1 MKRVLKF
8 TIETQTESN
17 EIISTCHLNEKTIAL
32 EISDVAKK
40 MLSLNRKLFDKIN
53 MSTKLLSGVVYRKQ
67 ITSTSI
73 NKNNLGVKLN
83 NSYEGK
89 DVKIM
94 SIDFSQLEVGKMQ
107 SIKTKNGKLITFDPS
122 SLKNSS
128 GIAPLDPQNLTFDDV
143 ANSTMICEIEEI
155 QLFQNMGVR
164 TFIIKDFMRDVNK
177 LYQVAHRIEITADTK
192 FKDHVEYVIKEM
204 EKSLTFL
211 TSYYNSV
218 NNPANFDEQQSI
230 FKKHF
235 IESIFNQLGIGE
247 NINKI
252 NLSDKRIK
260 NSDFGKAALNYYNG
274 LMLIRSSTKSSTYG
288 SVVKSLLPTKKT
300 STEIILKLVNDYRT
314 LLSTIRREYN
324 IFNKDSKSDYNQSK
338 ISTKLNQLKRFI
350 ATTTEKYEIEQE
362 TLGYNIFSE
371 NQTGMNRFTIASYR
385 RRVSDERDKYYP
397 SINLTDDGNSLTNED
412 KSKFSSN
419 KNNNSYL
426 TTANL
431 VMGNKKISCSRG
443 MNNISPNLVQQFRL
457 AKSARANQKNKTNF
471 PDSLSTA
478 RLTRDAMSSYN
489 VTVAEPQTPI
499 LERSIDS
506 EIDPLQDAK
515 NYVGERSFFV
525 TDRPDLIF
533 INYNKL
539 REDEDEQILVI
550 VSDVVPQSSLSQ
562 NDNVQSAQELQI
574 SNNNSRT
581 RQLINE
587 RMIDFDEIPPQ
598 IKYMMT
604 SRFQNNPDID
614 PLKNRQSRAIIDE
627 TQKNV
632 FLIRALV
639 GFNKDSDGF
648 INLNSPIFE
657 NIQDDNLTGKPML
670 AKAYNYEIPELGIVK
685 DKFMPTI
692 YNNLVY
698 IQG

>member
-1 MKRVLKF
+1 MKRVLKL

-40 MLSLNRKLFDKIN
+40 MLFLNRSLFDKIN
-53 MSTKLLSGVVYRKQ
+53 MSTKLLSGTLYRKH

-73 NKNNLGVKLN
+73 NKNKLGVKLK
-83 NSYEGK
+83 NSHEGK

-94 SIDFSQLEVGKMQ
+94 SIDFSELKSNRIQ

-122 SLKNSS
+122 SLKNSDNI
-128 GIAPLDPQNLTFDDV
+128 GPLDPQNLTFDDV
-143 ANSTMICEIEEI
+143 LNSTMICELEEI

-164 TFIIKDFMRDVNK
+164 TFIIKDFLKDVNK
-177 LYQVAHRIEITADTK
+177 LFQISHRIEITADTK
-192 FKDHVEYVIKEM
+192 FKDHVLYVIKEM
-204 EKSLTFL
+204 EKSLIFL

-218 NNPANFDEQQSI
+218 NNSANFDEQQSI

-235 IESIFNQLGIGE
+235 VESIFNQLGINE

-274 LMLIRSSTKSSTYG
+274 LLLLTSSVDSSIYG
-288 SVVKSLLPTKKT
+288 SVIKSLLPTRKT
-300 STEIILKLVNDYRT
+300 STEIISKFINDYGAAINRIK
-314 LLSTIRREYN
+314 SEYN
-324 IFNKDSKSDYNQSK
+324 ISNKDAKSDPTQSK
-338 ISTKLNQLKRFI
+338 ISSKSDKLKTFI
-350 ATTTEKYEIEQE
+350 STTTERYEIEQE
-362 TLGYNIFSE
+362 RLGYNIFSE
-371 NQTGMNRFTIASYR
+371 NQTGVNRFTIDSYR
-385 RRVSDERDKYYP
+385 RRVSDEKDKYYP
-397 SINLTDDGNSLTNED
+397 SIDVPDETVSLTSEEQ
-412 KSKFSSN
+412 SKFSSN

-471 PDSLSTA
+471 PDSLSAA

-489 VTVAEPQTPI
+489 VTVAEPRTPI
-499 LERSIDS
+499 LERSVDS

-614 PLKNRQSRAIIDE
+614 PLKNRESRAIIDE